1 MNTAQLIVKAYQD
14 SSKNIT
20 KGSMTTPKKT
30 IYNVISMNQ
39 KTNYTKYHE
48 INISYLYLIT

>member
-30 IYNVISMNQ
+30 ICNVILMNQ

>member
-20 KGSMTTPKKT
+20 KGSMTTPKK
-30 IYNVISMNQ
+30 IICNVISMNQ

>member
-14 SSKNIT
+14 SSKNII

-30 IYNVISMNQ
+30 ICNVISMNQ

>member
-14 SSKNIT
+14 SSKNIM
-20 KGSMTTPKKT
+20 KSSMTTPKKT
-30 IYNVISMNQ
+30 IGNVISMNQ

>member
-14 SSKNIT
+14 SLKNIT
-20 KGSMTTPKKT
+20 KGFMTIPKET
-30 IYNVISMNQ
+30 VCNVISMNQ

-48 INISYLYLIT
+48 MNISYLYLIT